1 MAQIETGNEANM
13 SNINKTS
20 PKMEQTASNSRN
32 LPVAISPAM
41 ARPSLHINKIP
52 AKFLSQLIAE
62 RNHME
67 IQRTRRRAP
76 VSLAT
81 RAYNR
86 ARHLVIR
93 RMPTGFNYQSDA

>member
-1 MAQIETGNEANM
+1 M

-20 PKMEQTASNSRN
+20 PKTEQTVSNSRN
-32 LPVAISPAM
+32 LPVAIDPAM

-86 ARHLVIR
+86 TRHLIIK
-93 RMPTGFNYQSDA
+93 RMPTGFNYQSEA